1 MNEHILIAEDDASLR
16 DLLSYNLAKK
26 GYKVRTAADGE
37 ETILLIKE
45 EIPDMLLLD
54 WMMPGHTGIEICKQ
68 IRQNKLA
75 QKLPIILLTA
85 KGEEE
90 DKIFGLESGADDY
103 IVKPFSTTE
112 LLARIKAVLRRT
124 NLNSVIDNIIKVG
137 NITINLSE
145 HKVYRDENE
154 IHLGPK
160 EFMLLRFLSQNPNK
174 VYSRE
179 QLLDNVWGH
188 GIFVELRTV
197 DTHIRRLRKAINT
210 KDRPNI
216 IRTVRSAGY
225 SLDSR

>member
-1 MNEHILIAEDDASLR
+1 MNEHIVIAEDDASLR
-16 DLLSYNLAKK
+16 DLLSYNLVKK
-26 GYKVRTAADGE
+26 GFKVRTASDGE
-37 ETILLIKE
+37 EAMLLIKE
-45 EIPDMLLLD
+45 KIPDLLLLD
-54 WMMPGHTGIEICKQ
+54 WMMPRPTGIEICKQ
-68 IRQNKLA
+68 IRRNKFA
-75 QKLPIILLTA
+75 KKLPIILLTA

-112 LLARIKAVLRRT
+112 LLARIMAVLRRA

-137 NITINLSE
+137 DITINLNE
-145 HKVYRDENE
+145 HKVYRDKNE

-160 EFMLLRFLSQNPNK
+160 EFRLLRFLSKNPNK

-210 KDRPNI
+210 KDYPNI

-225 SLDSR
+225 ALNIK

>member
-68 IRQNKLA
+68 IRQSKLA

-112 LLARIKAVLRRT
+112 LLARIMAVLRRA
-124 NLNSVIDNIIKVG
+124 NLNSVIDNIIKLG
-137 NITINLSE
+137 DIKIDLNE
-145 HKVYRDENE
+145 HKVFRGKNE
-154 IHLGPK
+154 IHLGPT
-160 EFMLLRFLSQNPNK
+160 EFRLLRFLSQNPNR

-210 KDRPNI
+210 KDYPNI

-225 SLDSR
+225 ALNIK

>member
-1 MNEHILIAEDDASLR
+1 MNEHIVIAEDDASLR
-16 DLLSYNLAKK
+16 DLLSYNLTKK
-26 GYKVRTAADGE
+26 GYKVRAAADGE

-54 WMMPGHTGIEICKQ
+54 WMMPKNTGIEICKQ

-75 QKLPIILLTA
+75 KKLPIILLTA

-90 DKIFGLESGADDY
+90 DKVFGLESGADDY
-103 IVKPFSTTE
+103 IVKPFSTKE

-124 NLNSVIDNIIKVG
+124 NPNSVTDIIKVG
-137 NITINLSE
+137 DIEINLSE
-145 HKVYRDENE
+145 HKVYIDKDEIN
-154 IHLGPK
+154 LGPK
-160 EFMLLRFLSQNPNK
+160 EFRLLKFLSQNPNK

-225 SLDSR
+225 ALNIK